1 MSSIRPNSL
10 RAPKATAG
18 KTSEAVAGPS
28 RRSGLRDAP
37 TLERLHGMDEAVA
50 WGRSIQTALKAYAAG
65 ELPWTDVDSAVLL
78 SGPPGTGKTTF
89 ARALAASC
97 GVPFVTGS
105 YVRWSGFGDG
115 RQADLLRAVRKTF
128 ADAKAQGPGILL
140 LDDVDTLPGPDEVTH
155 RHADR
160 EPQVV
165 SALLAELDDVE
176 GREGLVVIAAC
187 NHPDKLDPALT
198 RSGRLDRHIRLGLP
212 DPASLELILRE
223 HLGPDLTGVSLG
235 KAALIAV
242 GTSGADCER
251 FVRGARRRAREAG
264 RALLPQD
271 LVEEIGGFDGWSTK
285 QLMVAAA
292 HEAGHTVA
300 LAALRPG
307 ALKAVSLRQSGSTG
321 GSIMSRKSPVFLFSE
336 EVHARMII
344 ALAGRAGEEVVLQAL
359 SSASGG
365 GPDSDLAQAT
375 LIAATATC
383 ALGFDVVVG
392 QVWSASPTAADLSR
406 TLVEHPECAAQVGL
420 TVEHAYE
427 DALDV
432 LKEHQDA
439 FEAVAHVLLSERAM
453 SGAEVAE
460 IMARHPGLG
469 GDERRL

>member
-10 RAPKATAG
+10 RAQKATAG
-18 KTSEAVAGPS
+18 KISEAVAAPL
-28 RRSGLRDAP
+28 RRPGLRNAP
-37 TLERLHGMDEAVA
+37 TLERLHGMDEAVT
-50 WGRSIQTALKAYAAG
+50 WGRSIRTALKAYAAG

-89 ARALAASC
+89 AHALAASC
-97 GVPFVTGS
+97 GVPLVTGS
-105 YVRWSGFGDG
+105 FARWSGSGDG

-128 ADAKAQGPGILL
+128 TDAKAQGPSILL
-140 LDDVDTLPGPDEVTH
+140 LDDVDTLPGRDAVTH
-155 RHADR
+155 RQADR
-160 EPQVV
+160 GPQVV
-165 SALLAELDDVE
+165 SALVAELDDVE
-176 GREGLVVIAAC
+176 GREGIVVVAAC
-187 NHPDKLDPALT
+187 HDPDKLDPALM
-198 RSGRLDRHIRLGLP
+198 RSGRLDRHVRLGLP

-271 LVEEIGGFDGWSTK
+271 LVEEIGGFDGWSDK
-285 QLMVAAA
+285 QLTVASA

-300 LAALRPG
+300 FAALRPS
-307 ALKAVSLRQSGSTG
+307 AFKAVTLRQSGRTG
-321 GSIMSRKSPVFLFSE
+321 GSIVSRESPVFLFSE

-344 ALAGRAGEEVVLQAL
+344 ALAGRAGEDLLLDAL

-375 LIAATATC
+375 LMAATATC
-383 ALGFDVVVG
+383 ALGFEVIVG
-392 QVWSASPTAADLSR
+392 PVWSASPTAADLSR
-406 TLVEHPECAAQVGL
+406 TLVDHPQCATQVGL
-420 TVEHAYE
+420 MVERAYE
-427 DALDV
+427 DALEV

-439 FEAVAHVLLSERAM
+439 LEAVAHVLLSQRAM

-460 IMARHPGLG
+460 IMARYPGLG
-469 GDERRL
+469 GKA